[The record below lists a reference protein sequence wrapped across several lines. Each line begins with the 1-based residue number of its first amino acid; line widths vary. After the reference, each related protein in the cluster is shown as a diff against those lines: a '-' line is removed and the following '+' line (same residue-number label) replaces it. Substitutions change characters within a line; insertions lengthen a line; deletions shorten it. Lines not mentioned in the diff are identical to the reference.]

1 MVFKKN
7 VLLHTN
13 FHITQAKMNITKEN
27 IDDLNAVVTVEI
39 NKEDYNDKVTKILI
53 DYKKTANIP
62 GFRKGHV
69 PMGLVKKQY
78 GKAVLVDEVNKL
90 LQENLNKYL
99 VEEKLDILGNP
110 LPRMQE
116 EFDWD
121 AENFSFQFELGLA
134 PTFEVN
140 LKKNEITQYDIVA
153 DDKMIDGQVENIQ
166 KQYGKLI
173 SQDEVTEASEVTG
186 IFTNEEKEI
195 ENNVTFSLD
204 KIKGKKNLDKF
215 VGAKVGDTITLNTK
229 GLFNDDHDLMKFLKV
244 SHDDVHDLDIEV
256 SFKINEAN
264 KRELAELNQELFDK
278 LFGEGNVSSLE
289 EVKAKIKED
298 AERQFLQQSDQRL
311 LNDVTEE
318 LIENTKFDLPAG
330 FLKKWIQ
337 SAGEEELT
345 AEQAEEE
352 YTKSEKGLR
361 YQLIQDRLIKE
372 NEVQVQF
379 EDLKEFAKQMIKV
392 QMAQFGQM
400 NPSDQ
405 ELEDIAARILSNQD
419 EVRRLTDQL
428 LSQKLLELFKEK
440 ANLKKKEVTYENFVK
455 EVYGD
460 SH

>member
-1 MVFKKN
+1 LVFKKN

>member
-1 MVFKKN
+1 MQP
-7 VLLHTN
+7 N
-13 FHITQAKMNITKEN
+13 FHTTNKKMNITREN
-27 IDDLNAVVTVEI
+27 IDALNAVVTVNIE
-39 NKEDYNDKVTKILI
+39 KEDYSDKVTKILN

-69 PMGLVKKQY
+69 PLGLVKKQY

-121 AENFSFQFELGLA
+121 AETFSFEFELGLA
-134 PTFEVN
+134 PEFSVDLQGNKVTRYN
-140 LKKNEITQYDIVA
+140 IVA
-153 DDKMIDGQVENIQ
+153 DDKMIDGQIENIR

-173 SQDEVTEASEVTG
+173 SQDEVTEESEVTG
-186 IFTNEEKEI
+186 IFSNEEKEI

-204 KIKGKKNLDKF
+204 KIKGKKNVNKF

-229 GLFNDDHDLMKFLKV
+229 GLFNDDHDLMNFLQV
-244 SHDDVHDLDIEV
+244 SHDEAHDLDIEV

-264 KRELAELNQELFDK
+264 TRELAELNQELFDK
-278 LFGEGNVSSLE
+278 LFGEGNVTSLE
-289 EVKAKIKED
+289 EVKEKIKED
-298 AERQFLQQSDQRL
+298 AERQFVQQSDQRL
-311 LNDVTEE
+311 LNDVTEG
-318 LIENTKFDLPAG
+318 LIENTKFDLPAD

-337 SAGEEELT
+337 SAGEQELT
-345 AEQAEEE
+345 PEQAEEE

-361 YQLIQDRLIKE
+361 YQLIQDKLVKE
-372 NEVQVQF
+372 NEVKVEF
-379 EDLKEFAKQMIKV
+379 EDLKEFAKQMIKA
-392 QMAQFGQM
+392 QMAQFGQL

-405 ELEDIAARILSNQD
+405 ELEDIAARILSNQE

-440 ANLKKKEVTYENFVK
+440 ANLTTKEVTYENFVK

-460 SH
+460 SE